1 MPGPRRV
8 HAIYNPAS
16 ANGRTAVRWKTVEP
30 LLRAVFEDLEVS
42 PTEAPGHARLL
53 CRDALERGA
62 DLVVSFGGDGTNNE
76 VLCGF
81 VDEDGAN
88 RFPDAELGLLAGGT
102 GSDFL
107 RHLEVRSMEA
117 QIRHL
122 AEGEA
127 APVDY
132 GVAEFVSVDGQAV
145 TRPFLNE
152 ASVGVSGL
160 IVDSVGRRTR
170 RLGPTLTYLLG
181 SIRGILDHH
190 DKPVTLVLDDGVA
203 HRLPL
208 TLAVMA
214 NGQYFGGGMWIAP
227 EARCDDGW
235 LDVLFTGGRPKIQF
249 LGLLARVFA
258 GRHIQSSAVT
268 TARSRTVRLVPSDE
282 RDVVL
287 IDLDGEQPGRLPA
300 RFRIV
305 PGGIR
310 VRAAGLADRPPAKA
324 SGHFVPVVD
333 PDAAIPSGDD
343 TSHDEPILH

>member
-1 MPGPRRV
+1 MSGPQRV

-16 ANGRTAVRWKTVEP
+16 ANGRTAQRWTEIEP
-30 LLRAVFEDLEVS
+30 KLRKAFDTLEVT

-62 DLVVSFGGDGTNNE
+62 DLVISCGGDGTNNE

-81 VDEDGAN
+81 VDERGNNA
-88 RFPDAELGLLAGGT
+88 FPGAELGLLASGT

-107 RHLEVRSMEA
+107 RHLEVKDLDL
-117 QIRHL
+117 QIEQL
-122 AEGEA
+122 VSEPAVK
-127 APVDY
+127 VDY
-132 GVAEFVSVDGQAV
+132 GVAEFVSHEGNAV
-145 TRPFLNE
+145 IRPFLNE

-160 IVDSVGRRTR
+160 IVDHIGRRSS

-181 SIRGILDHH
+181 SIRGIMDHR
-190 DKPVTLVLDDGVA
+190 DKPVTLVLDDGKA
-203 HRLPL
+203 HKLPL

-235 LDVLFTGGRPKIQF
+235 LDVLFTGGDPKLKF
-249 LGLLARVFA
+249 LGLLARVFK
-258 GRHIQSSAVT
+258 GNHIHQDTVT
-268 TARSRTVRLVPSDE
+268 TARSKTVRLVPTEDN
-282 RDVVL
+282 DVVL

-305 PGGIR
+305 EEGIR
-310 VRAAGLADRPPAKA
+310 LRAAGLTDRPAPRD
-324 SGHFVPVVD
+324 SDLFVPV
-333 PDAAIPSGDD
+333 
-343 TSHDEPILH
+343 EPEGQTPETPVVH